1 MKFPV
6 MAAALAVLAS
16 APAAAE
22 VTRSSELGF
31 VSRNEVVVKAT
42 PKEVWLALISPAS
55 WWDKAHTWSGD
66 AMNLTLTP
74 QAGGCFCETIPEVDE
89 PGRFTL
95 QGSVEH
101 MRVVQAYPEAALRMV
116 GALGPL
122 QSEPVTGVLTI
133 VLSKHEKGTR
143 IVWEY
148 NVGGSMR
155 YEVPVISKA
164 VDGVMAT
171 QLAAL
176 AKPLGVVVLPPPP
189 APAPAPAAAPADAPA
204 AAALPAAGKPATPTG
219 TAPAPSAAKP
229 ATGSVAPKPAA
240 APAAVAPKPA
250 PAPAA
255 AAPKAAA
262 APSASAPKPAGL
274 PAASAPKPAAA
285 PSVSAAKPAG
295 TAPASAPKPAATAPK
310 PAAAPA
316 TGSPKPAP
324 KPTPKPTSVEDAFS
338 DLDDKPGL

>member
-6 MAAALAVLAS
+6 MAAAFAVLAA

-22 VTRSSELGF
+22 VTRSSEIGF
-31 VSRNEVVVKAT
+31 VSRNEVVVSAT
-42 PKEVWLALISPAS
+42 PKEVWLALISPAG

-66 AMNLTLTP
+66 AQNLALTP

-101 MRVVQAYPEAALRMV
+101 MRVVQAYPEAALRMI
-116 GALGPL
+116 GSLGPL

-148 NVGGSMR
+148 NVGGAMR
-155 YEVPVISKA
+155 YEVAVIAKA

-176 AKPLGVVVLPPPP
+176 AKPLGVVAVP
-189 APAPAPAAAPADAPA
+189 APSPAPAPAAAPAPEAATVAPA
-204 AAALPAAGKPATPTG
+204 AVKPAAGA
-219 TAPAPSAAKP
+219 
-229 ATGSVAPKPAA
+229 VAPKPAA
-240 APAAVAPKPA
+240 APAVGASQ
-250 PAPAA
+250 PAA
-255 AAPKAAA
+255 VPAA
-262 APSASAPKPAGL
+262 SSPKPAG
-274 PAASAPKPAAA
+274 APG
-285 PSVSAAKPAG
+285 AG
-295 TAPASAPKPAATAPK
+295 A
-310 PAAAPA
+310 
-316 TGSPKPAP
+316 PKPAP

-338 DLDDKPGL
+338 DLDDKPGR

>member
-1 MKFPV
+1 MKYPLI
-6 MAAALAVLAS
+6 AAALAALAS

-22 VTRSSELGF
+22 VTDATELGF
-31 VSRNEVVVKAT
+31 ISRNEVVVKAS

-66 AMNLTLTP
+66 AKNLTLTP
-74 QAGGCFCETIPEVDE
+74 QAGGCFCEVIPEVDE

-101 MRVVQAYPEAALRMV
+101 MRIVQAYPEAALRMV

-148 NVGGSMR
+148 NVGGAMR
-155 YEVPVISKA
+155 YEIPVISKA

-176 AKPLGVVVLPPPP
+176 AKPLGVVALPVP
-189 APAPAPAAAPADAPA
+189 APAPAPAAAAAP
-204 AAALPAAGKPATPTG
+204 ALPAAGKPAAPTG
-219 TAPAPSAAKP
+219 AAPAPSAAKP
-229 ATGSVAPKPAA
+229 APGSVAPKPAA
-240 APAAVAPKPA
+240 APAAGASKPAAAPSGSAPKPA
-250 PAPAA
+250 VAPSAG
-255 AAPKAAA
+255 APKPAA
-262 APSASAPKPAGL
+262 APSASAPKPA
-274 PAASAPKPAAA
+274 
-285 PSVSAAKPAG
+285 
-295 TAPASAPKPAATAPK
+295 TAPVAGA
-310 PAAAPA
+310 
-316 TGSPKPAP
+316 PKPAP
-324 KPTPKPTSVEDAFS
+324 KPTPKPTSVDDAFS
-338 DLDDKPGL
+338 DLDDKPGR

>member
-1 MKFPV
+1 
-6 MAAALAVLAS
+6 MAAAIAALVT

-22 VTRSSELGF
+22 VTRSSEIGF
-31 VSRNEVVVKAT
+31 VSRNEVVVSAT

-66 AMNLTLTP
+66 AKNLTLTP

-101 MRVVQAYPEAALRMV
+101 MRVVQAYPEAALRMI
-116 GALGPL
+116 GSLGPL

-176 AKPLGVVVLPPPP
+176 AKPLGVVAVP
-189 APAPAPAAAPADAPA
+189 APAPATAPAPADVPA
-204 AAALPAAGKPATPTG
+204 AAALPAAGKPAVPSG
-219 TAPAPSAAKP
+219 SAPAPSAVKP
-229 ATGSVAPKPAA
+229 AAGSVAPR
-240 APAAVAPKPA
+240 PAAVPS
-250 PAPAA
+250 A
-255 AAPKAAA
+255 AAPKPGA
-262 APSASAPKPAGL
+262 APSAGTPKPATA
-274 PAASAPKPAAA
+274 PAASAPKPA
-285 PSVSAAKPAG
+285 S
-295 TAPASAPKPAATAPK
+295 APAAAAPKPAVTP
-310 PAAAPA
+310 PASA
-316 TGSPKPAP
+316 PKPAP
-324 KPTPKPTSVEDAFS
+324 KPTPKPTPKPGSVDDAFS
-338 DLDDKPGL
+338 DLDDKPGS

>member
-189 APAPAPAAAPADAPA
+189 APAPAPAPADAPA

-310 PAAAPA
+310 PAAAPE